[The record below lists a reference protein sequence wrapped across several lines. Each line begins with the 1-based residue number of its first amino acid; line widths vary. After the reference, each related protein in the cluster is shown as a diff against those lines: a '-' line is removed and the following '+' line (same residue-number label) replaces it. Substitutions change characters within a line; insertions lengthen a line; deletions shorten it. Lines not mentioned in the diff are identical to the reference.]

1 MADTSPYSTSVVEIW
16 STDTQLVHGFERPVV
31 VSEAVLS
38 TLMEAVDHWPELSRS
53 PPVFEFVDVDKLDG
67 LFKTRAV
74 EETGHLPSVE
84 FLSSKTHLLRFSMGQ
99 RCVSSS
105 NEMRE

>member
-1 MADTSPYSTSVVEIW
+1 MAKTSPYSTSVVEIW
-16 STDTQLVHGFERPVV
+16 STDTQLVKGFERPVV
-31 VSEAVLS
+31 VSEAVLN

-84 FLSSKTHLLRFSMGQ
+84 FLFQDALVTVLYGSTVRVIVE
-99 RCVSSS
+99 RDA
-105 NEMRE
+105 